1 VSAAGKKLWNSEY
14 GESDG
19 TGSGLASNLILDL
32 IWLHPTAWVYWQVLD
47 VSGWGLI
54 TADNDAKTTGAPSQK
69 YFVLAQFTRHIRP
82 GMTIIDGGSSYTV
95 SAYDASAKKLV
106 IVAVNW
112 GSAENLNFDLSEF
125 TAPGVNGALV
135 QRWETQIGSSGTQ
148 YAAFNDTFINGTQ
161 FSSNFAQ
168 NVIMTFEVQN
178 VVI

>member
-14 GESDG
+14 GDSDA
-19 TGSGLASNLILDL
+19 TGSGLASNLILDFV
-32 IWLHPTAWVYWQVLD
+32 WLHPTAWVYWQVLD

-69 YFVLAQFTRHIRP
+69 YFVLAQFTRHIRA
-82 GMTIIDGGSSYTV
+82 GMRMLDGGSANTV
-95 SAYDASAKKLV
+95 SAYDASARKLV

-112 GSAENLNFDLSEF
+112 DAAQILNFDLSKF
-125 TAPGVNGALV
+125 TTPGVNGALV
-135 QRWETQIGSSGTQ
+135 QRWATQIGSSGMQ
-148 YAAFNDTFINGTQ
+148 YTAFNDTFISGTK
-161 FSSNFAQ
+161 FWSNFGQ